1 MTSRRD
7 LMLAGTA
14 LLLGSGCAGTRVLPA
29 AGTVAG
35 VVAAEWDIAAPERQG
50 IDAAALAGVL
60 RDGAQ
65 LPALR
70 AMVVV
75 RNGTLVGERYYNG
88 ASTDD
93 LLPVNSVT
101 KSVCA
106 MLVGQAL
113 HQDRL
118 AGLDATVGQL
128 LPEAAAQVPGSAVAA
143 VSLRQILTGRT
154 GLASD
159 WDRQSVALASA
170 PDPLPLVMALPTDP
184 AAAGAW
190 RYNNA
195 AVGLLSPILA
205 RAHGRDLAEVA
216 ARDLFGPLGSER
228 YAWSRDRAGRPT
240 AHAGLRLRPRD
251 VARLAWTMA
260 DGGRWRGSQVVP
272 SAWVAECMRPVSV
285 AHAAAETAFKLVPG
299 LGEERF
305 PIFVGVPLI
314 SGGTAIG
321 VLVLQ
326 RRANLTVTEDGAE
339 TDQFTQAEITL
350 AIALGAPIMLAIER
364 RLASAL
370 RSARLAGKGHVAGA
384 VLGRAGVVPTT
395 TALGAPPADLD
406 RAFGRLREDLSR
418 AMKKLATSDVPA
430 VGAALDR
437 FSLALLDARL
447 RERVADA
454 AKLPDGLRKV
464 AKEYARA
471 PIRLGT
477 VAESAEY
484 VADIEELCVLLADPR
499 ALRPGAVWIADR
511 IHAFIA
517 IAAVARGAAA
527 LVASDAVSLPAI
539 AIARAAGLPVVSDVP
554 GLFGWARP
562 HDLLAVDGARG
573 AVLVQPSTADIEA
586 IRRAR

>member
-1 MTSRRD
+1 MSSRRD

-14 LLLGSGCAGTRVLPA
+14 LLLGSGCAGTRVLPV

-113 HQDRL
+113 QQDRL

-216 ARDLFGPLGSER
+216 ARDLFGPLGIER

-272 SAWVAECMRPVSV
+272 SAWVAECMRPAGPAGWRVAPVSDVGYGYLWFTGQLHGRRV
-285 AHAAAETAFKLVPG
+285 AWG
-299 LGEERF
+299 WGY
-305 PIFVGVPLI
+305 
-314 SGGTAIG
+314 
-321 VLVLQ
+321 
-326 RRANLTVTEDGAE
+326 GA
-339 TDQFTQAEITL
+339 QY
-350 AIALGAPIMLAIER
+350 AL
-364 RLASAL
+364 
-370 RSARLAGKGHVAGA
+370 
-384 VLGRAGVVPTT
+384 VVPELRLVVT
-395 TALGAPPADLD
+395 TAATSP
-406 RAFGRLREDLSR
+406 RIEDLQ
-418 AMKKLATSDVPA
+418 AQNNA
-430 VGAALDR
+430 VM
-437 FSLALLDARL
+437 
-447 RERVADA
+447 
-454 AKLPDGLRKV
+454 
-464 AKEYARA
+464 
-471 PIRLGT
+471 
-477 VAESAEY
+477 
-484 VADIEELCVLLADPR
+484 
-499 ALRPGAVWIADR
+499 
-511 IHAFIA
+511 
-517 IAAVARGAAA
+517 A
-527 LVASDAVSLPAI
+527 LVA
-539 AIARAAGLPVVSDVP
+539 RVVN
-554 GLFGWARP
+554 A
-562 HDLLAVDGARG
+562 
-573 AVLVQPSTADIEA
+573 TA
-586 IRRAR
+586 